1 MSLLHLLEP
10 EETVGNLWHRL
21 VGDGASARHY
31 PKAAVAF
38 YEIEPRLRVFFHGLG
53 GGQGV
58 VIKPAVAEA
67 SYHRRSWRA
76 RLGRDSDRIGRARFD
91 GERFIL
97 PDVISSFPERELNQ
111 QLYFWLAAWTAVGD
125 GTQAPAE
132 TGGFAADLARV
143 RFCSETADDVLLHFP
158 GLRRSYAALARAAL
172 SVRSVVNLPPAE
184 AAVEAVIQAHL
195 ANAANGSLSVPV
207 DLPVLLASP
216 PDYKTYLPVPLWGE
230 IEPAAQRE
238 RTERDDDDPVPG
250 AKSPDGDGRTRKA
263 ARRKS
268 DRIEKKGGLIV
279 HRFEKILSWAEFMNL
294 HRDVDDDD
302 ENNARKAADDHDEIG
317 VTKIKRRAATRLK
330 FDLDLAPGDVDAER
344 LSAEFVYPEWDY
356 RKGIYQPQHARVLER
371 IAEEAPPGTGWQP
384 GPETV
389 RRIRAVRRQFEA
401 LRPKREVVGRQLDG
415 HELDMDAVI
424 RSRAE
429 QIARGE
435 GSDRLYRQTREQ
447 SRDLSVAILV
457 DISRST
463 ESAVDDRTVIDIE
476 REALVAIAEGL
487 AACGD
492 PCAIYA
498 FSSLRRNRVFV
509 PKIKDFDE
517 AVSPQVR
524 ARIGGLRPG
533 FYTRLGAAVRHVSA
547 ALSERPTRKR
557 LLLVLTDG
565 KPNDLDHYDGRYGI
579 EDSRKAISEARQLG
593 HAVFGITIDRQA
605 QSYFPRIFGARAF
618 SIVGHPSRLT
628 STLPVL
634 YRHLIE

>member
-21 VGDGASARHY
+21 VGDASSAPHF

-38 YEIEPRLRVFFHGLG
+38 IDVEPRLRVFFHGLG

-67 SYHRRSWRA
+67 SYHRRNWRA
-76 RLGRDSDRIGRARFD
+76 RLGRDSDRIGSARFD

-97 PDVISSFPERELNQ
+97 PDVISFFPERDLNE

-125 GTQAPAE
+125 GTQSPAKA
-132 TGGFAADLARV
+132 GGFAADLARV
-143 RFCSETADDVLLHFP
+143 RFCSETADEVVRQFP
-158 GLRRSYAALARAAL
+158 GLRQSYAALARAAL
-172 SVRSVVNLPPAE
+172 IVRATVNLPPAE
-184 AAVEAVIQAHL
+184 AAVEAVIRTHL
-195 ANAANGSLSVPV
+195 ANAANGSPCAPV
-207 DLPVLLASP
+207 DLPMLLASP

-230 IEPAAQRE
+230 IEPAALRE
-238 RTERDDDDPVPG
+238 RTERDDDDPISG

-401 LRPKREVVGRQLDG
+401 LRPKREVIGRQLDG

-429 QIARGE
+429 QIARGQ
-435 GSDRLYRQTREQ
+435 GSDQLYRQVREQ

-463 ESAVDDRTVIDIE
+463 ESAVDERTVIDIE
-476 REALVAIAEGL
+476 KEALIAIAEGL

-509 PKIKDFDE
+509 PKVKDFDE
-517 AVSPQVR
+517 AVSSQVR

-547 ALSERPTRKR
+547 ALSKRPTRKR

-579 EDSRKAISEARQLG
+579 EDSRKAINEARQLG